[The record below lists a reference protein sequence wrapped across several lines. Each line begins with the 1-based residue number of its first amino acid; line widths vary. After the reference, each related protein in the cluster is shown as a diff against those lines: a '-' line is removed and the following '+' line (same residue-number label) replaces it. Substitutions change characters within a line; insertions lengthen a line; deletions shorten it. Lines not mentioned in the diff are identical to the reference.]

1 MSRPKVLLLV
11 VLSVWLEYSTLYAA
25 PVPVR
30 FVEGS
35 AHGFLVLRSLSGD
48 TLGQGEL
55 LQVPGDGEIETRLVF
70 RFKDGSLYDETVVFS
85 QRKVFAM
92 QRYRLVQ
99 RGPSF
104 PTTLDASLDRT
115 TGRYK
120 VTYKKKNDNSPEI
133 IEDTLDLPPDV
144 YNGMQAQLLKNLPK
158 GAFETVHFVAFTPEA
173 KLIELKV
180 SPAGEDSFLLGE
192 TKKKAHRY
200 ALKPQ
205 LGPVIGFFASLVG
218 KDPPDFFYWLLDGE
232 APGFLAFEGPLY
244 VEGPIWRIELM
255 SPRWP
260 RGDREP

>member
-1 MSRPKVLLLV
+1 MLPVLLGF
-11 VLSVWLEYSTLYAA
+11 STLYAA

-35 AHGFLVLRSLSGD
+35 AHGFLVLRSMDGD

-70 RFKDGSLYDETVVFS
+70 HFKDGSLYDETVVFS
-85 QRKVFAM
+85 QRKVFALR
-92 QRYRLVQ
+92 RYRLVQ

-104 PTTLDASLDRT
+104 PTTLDASLDRAT
-115 TGRYK
+115 ERYK
-120 VTYKKKNDNSPEI
+120 VTYKKEDDHAQEI
-133 IEDTLDLPPDV
+133 LEDSLDLPADV

-158 GAFETVHFVAFTPEA
+158 GATETVHFVAFTP
-173 KLIELKV
+173 KPQLIELTLA
-180 SPAGEDSFLLGE
+180 PAGEDSFLLGE

-244 VEGPIWRIELM
+244 VEGPIWRIELT

-260 RGDREP
+260 KSGREP

>member
-1 MSRPKVLLLV
+1 MNWLKVPFLV
-11 VLSVWLEYSTLYAA
+11 VLPVLLGVSTLHAA

-35 AHGFLVLRSLSGD
+35 AHGFLVLRSMDGD

-85 QRKVFAM
+85 QRKIFALR
-92 QRYRLVQ
+92 RYRLVQ

-104 PTTLDASLDRT
+104 PTTLDASLDRA

-120 VTYKKKNDNSPEI
+120 VTYKKNNDNSQEI
-133 IEDTLDLPPDV
+133 IEDSLDLPMDV

-158 GAFETVHFVAFTPEA
+158 GATGTVHFVAFTPEP
-173 KLIELKV
+173 KLIDLEL
-180 SPAGEDSFLLGE
+180 SPAGEDSFSIGE
-192 TKKKAHRY
+192 TKKTAHRY
-200 ALKPQ
+200 ALKPR

-218 KDPPDFFYWLLDGE
+218 KDPPDFHYWLLGGE
-232 APGFLAFEGPLY
+232 APTFLAFEGPLY
-244 VEGPIWRIELM
+244 VEGPIWRIELA

-260 RGDREP
+260 KGDRE